1 MAPSVRSP
9 PLPADERRDLLPVA
23 CREAGEVGVLH
34 EICAV
39 TVVGGV
45 GHREPD
51 VVELRRPAEQEPI
64 RRRQPERGGDLVE
77 EALR

>member
-1 MAPSVRSP
+1 M
-9 PLPADERRDLLPVA
+9 LHQ
-23 CREAGEVGVLH
+23 VG
-34 EICAV
+34 AV
-39 TVVGGV
+39 PVVGRV
-45 GHREPD
+45 GHGEAD